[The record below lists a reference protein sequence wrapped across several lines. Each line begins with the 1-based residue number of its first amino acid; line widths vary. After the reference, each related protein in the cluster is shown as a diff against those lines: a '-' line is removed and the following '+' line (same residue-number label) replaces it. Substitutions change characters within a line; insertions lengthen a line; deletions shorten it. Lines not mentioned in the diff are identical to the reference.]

1 MMRCRAAI
9 AVLAVCGFA
18 TEAFAAPE
26 VYTVEPAHTY
36 PAFQAPHQG
45 ISYWLGKFN
54 KTSGK
59 IWLDRAAGTGRME
72 ITVDTSS
79 INFGFPMLDK
89 IMLGPDYFDVA
100 QYPTATYKSDSI
112 TFANGVPTAV
122 DGQLTLHGVTKPVK
136 LQILSFK
143 CARNPMFGRDVCGA
157 DVHGDFDRT
166 QFGLTKAVEGDP
178 TVRLIIQVEAVKGD
192 TLPPMP
198 PMPGMGKPPGAAPP
212 GAPTH

>member
-9 AVLAVCGFA
+9 GALAVCGFA
-18 TEAFAAPE
+18 TQVLAAPE

-36 PAFQAPHQG
+36 PGFQALHHG

-59 IWLDRAAGTGRME
+59 IWLDREGGTGRME

-89 IMLGPDYFDVA
+89 IMLGEDYFDVA

-122 DGQLTLHGVTKPVK
+122 DGQLTLRGVTKPVK

-143 CARNPMFGRDVCGA
+143 CARNTLFGRDECGA
-157 DVHGDFDRT
+157 DVRGDFDRT
-166 QFGLTKAVEGDP
+166 QFGLTKSVEGDP
-178 TVRLIIQVEAVKGD
+178 TVRLIIQVEAIKGD

-198 PMPGMGKPPGAAPP
+198 PLPGMGKPPG
-212 GAPTH
+212 